1 MGRAGEILGGHKTN
15 LCDLTRSILSL
26 TKYSL
31 ILTFPSLYSDIKLP
45 FPEGAMVKNL
55 PANAGDAPGSI
66 PESERFPGGGNG
78 NPLEYACQK
87 NPMDSG
93 AWRATVHVVSE
104 SDTTEGLSMYAC

>member
-55 PANAGDAPGSI
+55 PANTGATEDVGSI
-66 PESERFPGGGNG
+66 PGSERFPGGGNG
-78 NPLEYACQK
+78 NPLQ
-87 NPMDSG
+87 
-93 AWRATVHVVSE
+93 
-104 SDTTEGLSMYAC
+104 